1 MLSVVSGYKG
11 FRQTRRPAAN
21 KEGSL
26 AVITLFHAPQSR
38 STRIIWLL
46 EEIGE
51 PYEIR
56 PVSIFRPMTGEGA
69 GDAANPHPD
78 KRVPAIRHNGQLL
91 AESVAIVLY
100 LTEEF
105 PQADLGPVAGEA
117 DRAEYLTWVAWY
129 VAELEPALFAG
140 LADEL
145 AASPQ
150 KRRGYDVAM
159 KRLEGALAKGPYV
172 MGERFT
178 AADFLISSAIEFG
191 RRIFPDSAALDAY
204 VARCKA
210 RPAAKRA
217 EALDN
222 AEGLQQAA

>member
-1 MLSVVSGYKG
+1 M
-11 FRQTRRPAAN
+11 
-21 KEGSL
+21 EGNL

-38 STRIIWLL
+38 STRMIWLL
-46 EEIGE
+46 EELGE

-78 KRVPAIRHNGQLL
+78 KRVPAIRHNGQLI

-117 DRAEYLTWVAWY
+117 GRGEFLTWVAWY
-129 VAELEPALFAG
+129 VAELEPVLFAG
-140 LADEL
+140 LAGEL
-145 AASPQ
+145 DASPQ
-150 KRRGYDVAM
+150 KKRAYDVAM

-172 MGERFT
+172 TGDRFT
-178 AADFLISSAIEFG
+178 AADFLISTAIEFG
-191 RRIFPDSAALDAY
+191 RPVFPQNAALDAY
-204 VARCKA
+204 IVRCKA
-210 RPAAKRA
+210 RSAAQRA
-217 EALDN
+217 QSLDN
-222 AEGLQQAA
+222 AEGLQTAA